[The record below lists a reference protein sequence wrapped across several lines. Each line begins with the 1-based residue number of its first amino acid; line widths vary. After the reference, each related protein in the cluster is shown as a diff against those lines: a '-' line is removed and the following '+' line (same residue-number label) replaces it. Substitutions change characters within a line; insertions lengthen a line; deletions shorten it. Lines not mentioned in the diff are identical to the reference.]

1 MVDMTKEMNKEMTT
15 EQAIE
20 LLKKIVK
27 HSTALDEFRHFD
39 LSLIS
44 IEERPTYQSAI
55 KAVAQA
61 LKKKEITQEFFEK
74 SVTFK
79 D

>member
-1 MVDMTKEMNKEMTT
+1 MTNTNMTT

-27 HSTALDEFRHFD
+27 PSTALDEFRHFD
-39 LSLIS
+39 LSLVS
-44 IEERPTYQSAI
+44 VEERPRYQAAI
-55 KAVAQA
+55 KVVAHA
-61 LKKKEITQEFFEK
+61 LKTKEITQDFFEK